1 MFNQRIHI
9 GMYCG
14 MYAVHMYVLL
24 CMSKYLP
31 VLNCGT
37 NTDIPILCNS
47 VLQTS
52 FRTIHNFDIPTIMV
66 FPSDHPL
73 GWKSKLKL
81 NVSVWTVIIALTWF
95 ERQYSTEL
103 ECMFFASI
111 SVYCANIWH
120 VLWNESILAA
130 TSIHTTT
137 CSTGQ
142 TMHTNTCKYFQV
154 NSSKHSNM
162 HTVGNTGQFTQCR

>member
-1 MFNQRIHI
+1 MPMCILRAKTSALNRNLIHAI
-9 GMYCG
+9 TCPIHGKYMLIHTKIHTKNIPILDWFSTHIQPEDTYWHVLWL
-14 MYAVHMYVLL
+14 YAVHMYVLL

-73 GWKSKLKL
+73 G
-81 NVSVWTVIIALTWF
+81 
-95 ERQYSTEL
+95 
-103 ECMFFASI
+103 
-111 SVYCANIWH
+111 
-120 VLWNESILAA
+120 
-130 TSIHTTT
+130 
-137 CSTGQ
+137 
-142 TMHTNTCKYFQV
+142 
-154 NSSKHSNM
+154 
-162 HTVGNTGQFTQCR
+162 